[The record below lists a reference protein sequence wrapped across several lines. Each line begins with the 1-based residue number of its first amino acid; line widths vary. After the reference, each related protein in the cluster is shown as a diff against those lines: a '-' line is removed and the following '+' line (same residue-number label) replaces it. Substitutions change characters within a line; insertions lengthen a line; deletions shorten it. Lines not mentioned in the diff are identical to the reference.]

1 MKNYVQMSAKS
12 ILFICPYP
20 FGKAPSQRLK
30 FEQYFDYFRL
40 QGFEVMQSSFQSEA
54 MWNAVYKEGGLPTK
68 IFQTILGY
76 WRRCLILWKLPK
88 YDIVYIHLWVTP
100 FGPPF
105 FEWLYSKIAKKI
117 IYDID
122 DLVFMENASEANS
135 WIAKLKGK
143 KKPIFLM
150 KTAKAIITTTPYL
163 LDYCRQWNS
172 NVYAIPPSLDEN
184 KYFPIDK
191 KENKKL
197 TIGWMGS
204 HTTEAYLEI
213 VKPALEEFAK
223 EMDYQFILMGAK
235 EFDIESVETIRY
247 EWMADKENEVLNRI
261 DIALYPL
268 RDEVW
273 SQGKFGG
280 KLIQYFAAGLPTIV
294 SDVNDSNRQVVTQ
307 NENGILVKN
316 SSQDWLNA
324 LRLLAKDAQLRKNI
338 GQKARVEFLK
348 KYSIEANKAIYLKII
363 NSVTIN

>member
-1 MKNYVQMSAKS
+1 MKNCARMSAKS

-30 FEQYFDYFRL
+30 FEQYFDFFKS
-40 QGFEVMQSSFQSEA
+40 QGFDIAQSSFQSEA
-54 MWNAVYKEGGLPTK
+54 MWNAVYKKGGVLTK
-68 IFQTILGY
+68 IFHTISGY
-76 WRRCLILWKLPK
+76 WRRFLTLWKLSK

-105 FEWLYSKIAKKI
+105 FEWLYSIIAKKI

-135 WIAKLKGK
+135 WISKMKGK
-143 KKPIFLM
+143 NKPIFLM
-150 KTAKAIITTTPYL
+150 KVADAIITTTPFL
-163 LDYCRQWNS
+163 VDYCRKLNEH
-172 NVYAIPPSLDEN
+172 VYAIPPTLDES
-184 KYFPIDK
+184 KFYPV
-191 KENKKL
+191 ERRQEKKL
-197 TIGWMGS
+197 TIGWLGS
-204 HTTEAYLEI
+204 HTTEAYLDI
-213 VKPALEEFAK
+213 VKPALLSLANEF
-223 EMDYQFILMGAK
+223 DYRLVLMGAK
-235 EFDIESVETIRY
+235 NFSIDGVDTILY
-247 EWMADKENEVLNRI
+247 DWQAENENKVLNEL

-316 SSQDWLNA
+316 TSQDWLNA
-324 LRLLAKDAQLRKNI
+324 LRLLANDAQLRKNI
-338 GQKARVEFLK
+338 GQKARLDFLK
-348 KYSIEANKAIYLKII
+348 KYSVKANQDSYLNIL
-363 NSVTIN
+363 NSVIKN

>member
-1 MKNYVQMSAKS
+1 MSAKS

-20 FGKAPSQRLK
+20 FDKAPSQRLK

-40 QGFEVMQSSFQSEA
+40 QGFELMQSSFQSEA
-54 MWNAVYKEGGLPTK
+54 MWNAVYKKGGLSTK

-76 WRRCLILWKLPK
+76 WRRFLILWKLPK

-100 FGPPF
+100 FGPPL
-105 FEWLYSKIAKKI
+105 FEWLFSKIAKKI

-135 WIAKLKGK
+135 WISKMKGK
-143 KKPIFLM
+143 NKPIFLM
-150 KTAKAIITTTPYL
+150 KVADAIITTTPFL
-163 LDYCRQWNS
+163 VDYCSKLNKH
-172 NVYAIPPSLDEN
+172 VYAIPPTLDEN
-184 KYFPIDK
+184 KIFPIDRRQ
-191 KENKKL
+191 ERKL
-197 TIGWMGS
+197 TIGWLGS
-204 HTTEAYLEI
+204 HTTEAYLD
-213 VKPALEEFAK
+213 VAKPALSSLANEF
-223 EMDYQFILMGAK
+223 DFRLVLMGAK
-235 EFDIESVETIRY
+235 NFSIDSVETVLY
-247 EWMADKENEVLNRI
+247 NWHAENENMVLNEL

-316 SSQDWLNA
+316 ASHDWLSA
-324 LRLLAKDAQLRKNI
+324 LRLLANDAQLRKNM

-348 KYSIEANKAIYLKII
+348 KYSIEANKATYLKII
-363 NSVTIN
+363 NSVIKK